1 MMTTYTTPTSPTRFL
16 GCDVGKEWV
25 VVHDSADDSI
35 RSIPNRPDALARL
48 LAGLDAGCL
57 VVCEATGGHER
68 ALLAACLAA
77 GIPAH
82 RADARK
88 VRAFQRSFGTL
99 AKTDAVDARALT
111 AYGRERHPH
120 LSRWQAPDPDRCSLA
135 LLLRT
140 RRELVAARTAWTNRL
155 KAPAADHTLA
165 AIIAALLA
173 CLSNQIARLD
183 AMIQSRIARS
193 ATLARLN
200 RTLLAIPG
208 IGPHT
213 AAALIALMPELG
225 TLPRRQAASLAGLA
239 PHPKDSGSSRRYR
252 KTTGGRPEL
261 KQALF
266 LAALAASRH
275 HPRLAPF
282 HKKLRA
288 NGKKPLVAHT
298 AVMRRLLV
306 IANAKVRD
314 ALNHQ
319 LS

>member
-1 MMTTYTTPTSPTRFL
+1 MTTCTTVSAPTRVL
-16 GCDVGKEWV
+16 GCDVGKQWI
-25 VVHDSADDSI
+25 VVHDDGDDGI
-35 RSIPNRPDALARL
+35 RSIPNRPDALARIS
-48 LAGLDAGCL
+48 AALDPGCL

-99 AKTDAVDARALT
+99 AKTDAVDARALA

-120 LSRWQAPDPDRCSLA
+120 LRRWSAPDPDRRGLA
-135 LLLRT
+135 LLVRH
-140 RRELVAARTAWTNRL
+140 RRDLVAARTAWTNRL
-155 KAPAADHTLA
+155 KAPETDEPITDMLTEL
-165 AIIAALLA
+165 IA
-173 CLSNQIARLD
+173 CIDDKIARLD
-183 AMIQSRIARS
+183 AMIQTRIARS
-193 ATLARLN
+193 PTLARIN
-200 RTLLAIPG
+200 RTLLTIPG
-208 IGPHT
+208 IGPNT

-225 TLPRRQAASLAGLA
+225 TIPRRQAASLAGLA

-252 KTTGGRPEL
+252 KTSGGRPEV

-266 LAALAASRH
+266 FAALAASKH

-282 HKKLRA
+282 HKKLLHA
-288 NGKKPLVAHT
+288 GKKPLLAHT

-314 ALNHQ
+314 TLQ
-319 LS
+319 QQMS